1 MKNYLI
7 RYIENESGNIVD
19 SNIRPIESS
28 SHLNA
33 IVRFINEN
41 PNTLYKE
48 VHSEIIAI
56 SSNPIISFCKRLLFS
71 QYNSKRIENNPLFN
85 LNSVKEIS
93 LDDVKI
99 NEKEDAAE
107 SIESFCFYYPLINIW
122 FIALGYFISENIN
135 PLYFVFDCFLVWT
148 LSTQYYSFKTISIAN
163 LITLLYSVSLL
174 ISLLRISGLFHY
186 NGVGSWVGSLIWLW
200 ASIKTNKQARIFNS
214 FHQDKKVFSTRQSNK
229 KLFGSVLLFSIIS
242 ATVIYINAKKNP
254 PNIESVSSTVSTK
267 EINSG
272 YLSTF
277 EIDGI
282 TISVPAPNGFIEVS
296 KRFPEAF
303 RLRNLLPSVK
313 LILLYFTK
321 QDYERRATGNNS
333 NNDIVADIKTMRGAE
348 NIKFDE
354 SSFKEVVD
362 ETKKYFAD
370 SLKDFNKSIQS
381 EMADVDQY
389 KTNNLK
395 AEITSSKVLN
405 DAKNRVV
412 IATELNIN
420 GQYRYVL
427 MSMIL
432 IKNKIL
438 NVYLTGRNN
447 SQAELD
453 ELIRIE
459 SGWVPKI
466 LTENN

>member
-1 MKNYLI
+1 
-7 RYIENESGNIVD
+7 
-19 SNIRPIESS
+19 
-28 SHLNA
+28 
-33 IVRFINEN
+33 
-41 PNTLYKE
+41 
-48 VHSEIIAI
+48 
-56 SSNPIISFCKRLLFS
+56 
-71 QYNSKRIENNPLFN
+71 
-85 LNSVKEIS
+85 
-93 LDDVKI
+93 
-99 NEKEDAAE
+99 
-107 SIESFCFYYPLINIW
+107 
-122 FIALGYFISENIN
+122 
-135 PLYFVFDCFLVWT
+135 
-148 LSTQYYSFKTISIAN
+148 
-163 LITLLYSVSLL
+163 
-174 ISLLRISGLFHY
+174 
-186 NGVGSWVGSLIWLW
+186 VGSWVGSLIWLW

-214 FHQDKKVFSTRQSNK
+214 FPQDKKLFSARQSNK

-242 ATVIYINAKKNP
+242 VTVIYINGKKNP

-303 RLRNLLPSVK
+303 KLRNLLPSVK

-362 ETKKYFAD
+362 GTKKYFAD

-395 AEITSSKVLN
+395 AEIKSSHVVHE
-405 DAKNRVV
+405 AKNRVV
-412 IATELNIN
+412 IATEFYIN
-420 GQYRYVL
+420 GQYRHVL

-432 IKNKIL
+432 VKNKIL
-438 NVYLTGRNN
+438 NFYLTGRNN

-466 LTENN
+466 FDENN

>member
-19 SNIRPIESS
+19 SNIGPIESS

-214 FHQDKKVFSTRQSNK
+214 FHQDKKIF
-229 KLFGSVLLFSIIS
+229 
-242 ATVIYINAKKNP
+242 
-254 PNIESVSSTVSTK
+254 
-267 EINSG
+267 
-272 YLSTF
+272 
-277 EIDGI
+277 
-282 TISVPAPNGFIEVS
+282 
-296 KRFPEAF
+296 F
-303 RLRNLLPSVK
+303 R
-313 LILLYFTK
+313 
-321 QDYERRATGNNS
+321 
-333 NNDIVADIKTMRGAE
+333 
-348 NIKFDE
+348 
-354 SSFKEVVD
+354 
-362 ETKKYFAD
+362 
-370 SLKDFNKSIQS
+370 
-381 EMADVDQY
+381 
-389 KTNNLK
+389 
-395 AEITSSKVLN
+395 
-405 DAKNRVV
+405 
-412 IATELNIN
+412 
-420 GQYRYVL
+420 
-427 MSMIL
+427 
-432 IKNKIL
+432 
-438 NVYLTGRNN
+438 
-447 SQAELD
+447 
-453 ELIRIE
+453 
-459 SGWVPKI
+459 
-466 LTENN
+466 